1 MKCEFCRNY
10 LSRLDSCKFCHFEYC
25 QKYIDDDWDILGLD
39 FEDEIHKQIQHRL
52 WAKGIECVFADIYW
66 DMNIAFLIGC
76 YAHTDRIAQAL
87 GVDEQVV
94 YGNNEQGLVI
104 INLFEEKYLRGVFND

>member
-1 MKCEFCRNY
+1 MKCKYCRNY
-10 LSRLDSCKFCHFEYC
+10 LSQLDSCKFCHFEYC
-25 QKYIDDDWDILGLD
+25 QRYIDDDWDILKLD
-39 FEDEIHKQIQHRL
+39 FEDEIHKEIQYRL
-52 WAKGIECVFADIYW
+52 NAKGIECILADIYW

-104 INLFEEKYLRGVFND
+104 INLFEEKYLRGEFND